1 MQKARLDESQAG
13 IKIVRRHTN
22 NLRCADETTLMA
34 ESEDTDAH
42 VWGKT
47 DSPKYVE
54 HKTLRA
60 AVSRGT

>member
-1 MQKARLDESQAG
+1 MASWGPKGPGVGIRAGSNPQQESHA
-13 IKIVRRHTN
+13 IP
-22 NLRCADETTLMA
+22 
-34 ESEDTDAH
+34 TDAH